1 MCACQ
6 SRWAFERICSP
17 RFEMRTAN
25 LVQVA
30 GRSSSRR
37 WREPPILGS
46 SYPNGVRW
54 RLTNWGW
61 GETCTMCST
70 QPACQDCA
78 HPRQRAAYTLTARQ
92 RSKNKG
98 NIAVFLC
105 VDTLNGEGRD
115 LCLTGERVPH
125 VLHKKQHR
133 TGMTKNIQ
141 LFQSRVAKFLVSQC
155 PGDGSC
161 DGVPGV
167 AISHAAQETF
177 CLHPNNVI
185 KRPASTTTGGA
196 PPSGA
201 PTIGTVCVCG
211 WVGGRRCKR
220 VFSRSSGEETRIIFN
235 PHHSRDE
242 FNKCS

>member
-1 MCACQ
+1 LRGYAHRVLKCAL
-6 SRWAFERICSP
+6 
-17 RFEMRTAN
+17 RTWCRLLAAHQADGGESHQCW
-25 LVQVA
+25 VH
-30 GRSSSRR
+30 
-37 WREPPILGS
+37 PIQTPG
-46 SYPNGVRW
+46 PNGVRW

-70 QPACQDCA
+70 QPPCQDCA

-155 PGDGSC
+155 DGSC